1 MFAELYAAVSLLAE
15 LDPCRSPVAALLTA
29 CLLGGV
35 VLGGAGVGGGRSVQA
50 RDTSGPV
57 KPTTA
62 RDDVAVGL
70 FMLLA
75 LTCTFVGL
83 YLW

>member
-1 MFAELYAAVSLLAE
+1 MFAVFSLLSE
-15 LDPCRSPVAALLTA
+15 LDPCRSPVTALLTA

-35 VLGGAGVGGGRSVQA
+35 VLGATGAGGGRSMHA

-75 LTCTFVGL
+75 LICTFVGL